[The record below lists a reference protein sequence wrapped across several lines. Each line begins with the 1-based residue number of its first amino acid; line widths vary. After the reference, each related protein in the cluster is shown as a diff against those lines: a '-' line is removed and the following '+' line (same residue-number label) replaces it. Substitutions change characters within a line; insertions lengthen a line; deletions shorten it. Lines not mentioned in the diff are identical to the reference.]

1 MILYHGSNTPINKI
15 DLTQCRPY
23 KDFGKGFYLTTIEAQ
38 AITMA
43 KRVSKIFGG
52 VPYVTSFEFDDS
64 CLKNKSL
71 SVKVFD
77 TPTTEWAMFVL
88 NNRNKNF
95 GNISDS
101 LCNHDNKYDIVI
113 GAVANDDIA
122 LLFRTFER
130 GLIDIEKLTKDI
142 EYKKL
147 TDQYSFHT
155 EEAIEY
161 LTRLGDSRHG

>member
-1 MILYHGSNTPINKI
+1 MILYHGSNMPINKI

-23 KDFGKGFYLTTIEAQ
+23 KDFGKGFYLTTIEEQ
-38 AITMA
+38 AVNMA

-52 VPYVTSFEFDDS
+52 IPYVTSFEFDDA

-71 SVKVFD
+71 SVKIFD
-77 TPTTEWAMFVL
+77 TPSTDWAMFVL

-95 GNISDS
+95 GDISDS
-101 LCNHDNKYDIVI
+101 MCNHDNKYDIVT
-113 GAVANDDIA
+113 GAIANDDIA

-130 GLIDIEKLTKDI
+130 GLIDIEKLTKDM
-142 EYKKL
+142 EYKEL

-155 EEAIEY
+155 IRSLEY
-161 LTRLGDSRHG
+161 LKKSGDRCYG

>member
-1 MILYHGSNTPINKI
+1 MILYHGSNIPIDEI
-15 DLTQCRPY
+15 DLTKCRPY
-23 KDFGKGFYLTTIEAQ
+23 KDFGRGFYLTTIEEQ
-38 AITMA
+38 AVVMS

-52 VPYVTSFEFDDS
+52 VPYVTAFAFDDS
-64 CLKNKSL
+64 CLKNQSL
-71 SVKVFD
+71 SVKIFD
-77 TPTTEWAMFVL
+77 TPSTDWAMFVI

-95 GNISDS
+95 GNVADS
-101 LCNHDNKYDIVI
+101 MCNHDNKYDIVV

-130 GLIDIEKLTKDI
+130 GLIDIEKLTKDM

-155 EEAIEY
+155 KKSLEY
-161 LTRLGDSRHG
+161 LKKLRDKCYG